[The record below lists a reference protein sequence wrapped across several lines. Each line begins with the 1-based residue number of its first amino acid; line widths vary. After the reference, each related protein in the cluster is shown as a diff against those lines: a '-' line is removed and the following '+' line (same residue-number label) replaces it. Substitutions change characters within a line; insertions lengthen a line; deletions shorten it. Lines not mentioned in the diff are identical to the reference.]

1 MSTEDRLTIPLGEAI
16 FTLRAIRRLKPD
28 PVPDS
33 DIRDILEAA
42 IRAPNGGNQQPWR
55 FIVVTDPELKSRLA
69 KLYHEA
75 WWAKRKDAGIRGP
88 EDIAPGKSVMRSAM
102 RLADE
107 IGNAPVIVLMCAM
120 GKGPAQAASII
131 PAAQNMLLGARA
143 LGIGGTITTLHPQVD
158 DRVHSLFGIPD
169 TAQVVYC
176 IQLGYPRGR
185 FGPTSRKPLDEVCS
199 YNGWA

>member
-1 MSTEDRLTIPLGEAI
+1 
-16 FTLRAIRRLKPD
+16 
-28 PVPDS
+28 
-33 DIRDILEAA
+33 
-42 IRAPNGGNQQPWR
+42 
-55 FIVVTDPELKSRLA
+55 
-69 KLYHEA
+69 
-75 WWAKRKDAGIRGP
+75 
-88 EDIAPGKSVMRSAM
+88 MRSAM

-185 FGPTSRKPLDEVCS
+185 FGPTSRKPLDARSALITDGRNRRRVTAPYTASRRLQLRVLRDQRLSSVERLSLWDLHAKQGTLGGVWWEPMGVPS
-199 YNGWA
+199 AATTLRDTLIRGGIVARSPLGTKTSRHTVG